1 MRLLLFLLLL
11 PLLSTAQCYNRY
23 ATEVFSSVQVTSNI
37 QYGESIDYKGDT
49 IPLFLDFYQP
59 TGDVVTKRPLLIL
72 LHGPNLVNGSKN
84 DADFVNF
91 VQKLVRRGYAVA
103 AINYRRAFSMQTLL
117 LKKDLFK
124 ATLHAAQDAKAAV
137 RFFKADAQGL
147 NNYPIDSTMIWL
159 GGVGAGS
166 MAAQTAVYLDNPSEV
181 ALDWQAIIQAQ
192 GGLEGNS
199 GNPGFS
205 SNVRGVINLSGA
217 VLDTTWMSNNSEPL
231 ISIHGDLDD
240 RYPYTMD
247 SLFLYTHGEIC
258 NGRHELCYKRLNEV
272 TFVQTHNAHAH
283 DGTFSP
289 LAANQNGDIPAQFAA
304 GVRGLG
310 LKLYYT
316 SSTFCGSGTNLYAYH
331 GSPLLGCVR
340 FSTIGAQI
348 LTFLN
353 ANPNEFVFI
362 TVEGSASNTEIANG
376 FNSAGLTPFLYQH
389 VFGEVWP
396 TLGELIE
403 SGKRLIVLNSN
414 SGPGLPGYHEMWHF
428 IQDTEYDF
436 QTTNDMNC
444 NYLRG
449 NTNAD
454 IFLLNHF
461 LTNVSPQPA
470 SAAATNDWSF
480 VLNRAR
486 QCSAARGLHPNLL
499 YIDFFNSGDVF
510 RAADSLNRIGE
521 DFPAVFGSSIINN
534 AANQNGL
541 LSELYTMTGQGYA
554 PYANNWG
561 DTASAFI
568 ADFMTRHFPCE
579 MSCAMPISAIIGQ
592 DSIWKDSTY
601 TYLVN
606 NNLGASYQWFVV
618 DSVYQNTPSINFS
631 TADSSGTFLIAVVET
646 SQYGCVYDTVYL
658 PVSVFVNTG
667 IQLIGTSSDFWIYP
681 NPVQEMLFV
690 KINDKTNQL
699 ALIQIFDSQG
709 KLVLQEKNQ
718 LSTELKINVKILES
732 GVYILQV
739 VGERRFVAKFLK
751 E

>member
-1 MRLLLFLLLL
+1 MRLLLLLLIF
-11 PLLSTAQCYNRY
+11 PLFSNAQCYNRY
-23 ATEVFSSVQVTSNI
+23 TTAIFAGAQVTANI

-49 IPLFLDFYQP
+49 IPLLLDFYQP
-59 TGDVVTKRPLLIL
+59 TGDMVSKRPLLIL

-84 DADFVNF
+84 DADFVGF
-91 VQKLVRRGYAVA
+91 VEKLVRRGYAVA

-137 RFFKADAQGL
+137 RFFRSDFQGVHT
-147 NNYPIDSTMIWL
+147 YQADSTMIWL
-159 GGVGAGS
+159 GGIGAGS
-166 MAAQTAVYLDNPSEV
+166 MAAQMAVYLDSPSEV
-181 ALDWQAIIQAQ
+181 SADWQAVIQTQ

-199 GNPGFS
+199 GNAGFS
-205 SNVRGVINLSGA
+205 SAVRGVINLSGA
-217 VLDTTWMSNNSEPL
+217 ILDTAWMANNTEPL

-240 RYPYTMD
+240 YYPYMMD
-247 SLFLYTHGEIC
+247 SLFAYTHNEIC
-258 NGRHELCYKRLNEV
+258 NGHHELCYKRMNEV
-272 TFVQTHNAHAH
+272 TFVQTHNSHAVA
-283 DGTFSP
+283 GTFNA

-316 SSTFCGSGTNLYAYH
+316 SSTFCGTGTDLYAYH

-340 FSTIGAQI
+340 FSTLGAQI
-348 LTFLN
+348 LAFLN
-353 ANPNEFVFI
+353 ANPNEFLFVTI
-362 TVEGSASNTEIANG
+362 EGSASNTDIANG
-376 FNSAGLTPFLYQH
+376 FNAAGLTPFLYQH
-389 VFGEVWP
+389 VFGEIWP

-403 SGKRLIVLNSN
+403 SGKRMIVLNSN
-414 SGPGLPGYHEMWHF
+414 SGQGLPGYHEMWHF

-449 NTNAD
+449 NTEAD

-461 LTNVSPQPA
+461 LTNISPQPA

-486 QCSAARGLHPNLL
+486 QCGAARGLHPNLL

-510 RAADSLNRIGE
+510 RAADTLNRLGE
-521 DFPAVFGSSIINN
+521 DFPAVFGS
-534 AANQNGL
+534 AAIDNYVQQTGL

-554 PYANNWG
+554 PYAGNWG
-561 DTASAFI
+561 DSAAAFI
-568 ADFMTRHFPCE
+568 SDFMIRHFPCE
-579 MSCAMPISAIIGQ
+579 MSCATPVAQIIGQ
-592 DSIWKDSTY
+592 DSIWKDSVY

-606 NNLGASYQWFVV
+606 SNLGASYQWSVV
-618 DSVYQNTPSINFS
+618 DSVYQNTSNILFS
-631 TADSSGTFLIAVVET
+631 TSDSSGTFLVAVVET

-667 IQLIGTSSDFWIYP
+667 IELIGEASNFLLYP
-681 NPVQEMLFV
+681 NPALDVLSVQLE
-690 KINDKTNQL
+690 DKSTKP
-699 ALIQIFDSQG
+699 AIIQIFDSQG
-709 KLVLQEKNQ
+709 KLVLQQKMQ
-718 LSTELKINVKILES
+718 LAADLKIDVRSLES
-732 GVYILQV
+732 GVYLLQI

-751 E
+751 G